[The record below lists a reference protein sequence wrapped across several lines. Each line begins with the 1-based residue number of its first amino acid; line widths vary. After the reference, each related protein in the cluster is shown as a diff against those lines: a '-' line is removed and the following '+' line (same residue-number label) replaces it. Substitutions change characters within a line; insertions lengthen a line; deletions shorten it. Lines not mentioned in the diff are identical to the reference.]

1 ETLAFLT
8 DEIFNRDPDVVEEN
22 GRVRCATKAHLAL
35 VPPKGDSRHI
45 LRFDD
50 EGADTVGAG
59 TIARPRHHD
68 DIVGRHAVA
77 APLLAA
83 VEDVAIA
90 VFPGAGV
97 DRGHVGAGLRLG
109 NGYRGYD
116 AAFRDY
122 GQVFL
127 PLLFGA
133 EVKQRHDEHGV
144 QRGNRRAGRGEPRDL
159 LPCDAGHG
167 QIAVRP
173 AILLGDPELHQ
184 SHLAEELHELQGK
197 AIGLIDF
204 GCDRRH
210 VLVGHLPDVFTKGDL
225 LLGEAH
231 GRLRWFFRWEA
242 KKGASIEWV
251 IHLIIH
257 RMSTKSSPQA
267 PASPR
272 TASPKRRSRTSDH
285 RAVGS
290 PAPLSFRPIHTRR
303 AFEEIC
309 ERIREQLALGVLKP
323 GDKLPPERDLAQQLG
338 VSRNVL
344 REALRSL
351 EMAGVLR
358 LQKGVKGGAFVQHGD
373 TSRMNV
379 VMRDMLSLGTI
390 SIRELS
396 EARVHVL
403 DLVVRLACVNA
414 RQSDFDALQANV
426 ERTELF
432 TREGRLLERVE
443 CAREFYK
450 LLAVAC
456 GNKVIAMITD
466 AVTEIHMRFVYA
478 KVASSGVAMARLGE
492 RRRQFL
498 AALRER
504 NAAAAARLMR
514 NHLGAV
520 QKMLEQD
527 PGAMSL
533 QVALAE
539 MKPGMRR

>member
-1 ETLAFLT
+1 M
-8 DEIFNRDPDVVEEN
+8 
-22 GRVRCATKAHLAL
+22 
-35 VPPKGDSRHI
+35 
-45 LRFDD
+45 
-50 EGADTVGAG
+50 
-59 TIARPRHHD
+59 
-68 DIVGRHAVA
+68 
-77 APLLAA
+77 
-83 VEDVAIA
+83 
-90 VFPGAGV
+90 
-97 DRGHVGAGLRLG
+97 
-109 NGYRGYD
+109 
-116 AAFRDY
+116 
-122 GQVFL
+122 
-127 PLLFGA
+127 
-133 EVKQRHDEHGV
+133 
-144 QRGNRRAGRGEPRDL
+144 
-159 LPCDAGHG
+159 
-167 QIAVRP
+167 
-173 AILLGDPELHQ
+173 
-184 SHLAEELHELQGK
+184 
-197 AIGLIDF
+197 
-204 GCDRRH
+204 
-210 VLVGHLPDVFTKGDL
+210 
-225 LLGEAH
+225 
-231 GRLRWFFRWEA
+231 
-242 KKGASIEWV
+242 ASIEWV

-285 RAVGS
+285 RAAGS
-290 PAPLSFRPIHTRR
+290 PAPLAFRPIHTRR

-323 GDKLPPERDLAQQLG
+323 GDELPPERDLAQQLG

-358 LQKGVKGGAFVQHGD
+358 LQKGVKGGAFVQQGD

-390 SIRELS
+390 SVRELS

-403 DLVVRLACVNA
+403 DLVVRLASANA
-414 RQSDFDALQANV
+414 RQSDFEALQANV
-426 ERTELF
+426 ERTDLA
-432 TREGRLLERVE
+432 TREGRLLDRVE

-450 LLAVAC
+450 LLAVAS

-478 KVASSGVAMARLGE
+478 KVASSGVAMARLVE

-504 NAAAAARLMR
+504 NATAAARLMR
-514 NHLGAV
+514 SHLGAV
-520 QKMLEQD
+520 QRMLEQD

-533 QVALAE
+533 QIALAE